1 MEQILKDD
9 IVRHLDRTKAL
20 GRTQHGFMKG
30 RSCVSNL
37 LSFFDKVTRWV
48 DSGDPVDVVFLDLA
62 KAFDKVP
69 TERLL
74 KKVGAH
80 GIGGKLLQWIRAWLT
95 GRRMRVVLNG
105 ETSDWTEVL
114 SGVPQGSVL
123 GPLLFI
129 IFMNDMDD
137 STGLVSLASLRM
149 TPR

>member
-1 MEQILKDD
+1 
-9 IVRHLDRTKAL
+9 
-20 GRTQHGFMKG
+20 MKG

-137 STGLVSLASLRM
+137 STGLVSVIGKFADDTKIDNL
-149 TPR
+149 